1 MSKPLGFFCSY
12 NPQTQQPDVLHQLQE
27 RFGSQ
32 LQQMTWEQKVVMRAA
47 LANFVA
53 NKPVDQPSPH
63 PEEVT
68 LMQSCIEG
76 AGVEWGIWDNDPEL
90 CQYIEACESLDES
103 NLEGLIEA
111 LSAQIRGRVYLSRLE
126 EWEIVRPSY

>member
-1 MSKPLGFFCSY
+1 MSQPIGYFTSY
-12 NPQTQQPDVLHQLQE
+12 NPSTEQPDILHKLQE
-27 RFGSQ
+27 RFGDK
-32 LQQMTWEQKVVMRAA
+32 LQQMTCEQKVVMRAA

-68 LMQSCIEG
+68 LMQGCIEG
-76 AGVEWGIWDNDPEL
+76 AGVEWGVWDSDPEL
-90 CQYIEACESLDES
+90 CQYIEACEPLHES

-111 LSAQIRGRVYLSRLE
+111 LTAQIRGGVYASRLE